1 MTLPESVR
9 GEGPATY
16 GKSRDH
22 CLCAAAETIEKPN
35 SLALSSGSRKMMP
48 TYAVLT
54 ADQDML
60 RENVRIAPP
69 EWGLDLAEDE

>member
-1 MTLPESVR
+1 MK
-9 GEGPATY
+9 AQ
-16 GKSRDH
+16 
-22 CLCAAAETIEKPN
+22 KPD
-35 SLALSSGSRKMMP
+35 SEIKRFLVLFRFYTRRKRPPLFFRQALSSGSRKMMP